1 MPATAASD
9 HLAAL
14 ASGRWFAGLPAELA
28 GALTGMAQVRTLRAG
43 EALFLR
49 GDAPCG
55 LYAVVRGA
63 IDISGVG
70 GPSRQA
76 RAALL
81 TRLEPPA
88 WFGEIALF
96 DHAPRTHD
104 AHAAEASTLLHMPQA
119 PLLAWLGAHPVHW
132 HALALLLTDKLRTAF
147 VAMEEL
153 ALLPAPER
161 LARRLVL
168 MAEGY
173 GQWTS
178 EGRSRRA
185 IALSQEQLAL
195 MLALSRQTTN
205 QILRELQARGL
216 LRMHRGGIEILDLPG
231 LRAACG

>member
-1 MPATAASD
+1 MTTAPD
-9 HLAAL
+9 HLPTL
-14 ASGRWFAGLPAELA
+14 ASGRWFAALPVDFAQGLLA
-28 GALTGMAQVRTLRAG
+28 MAQVRTLAAG

-70 GPSRQA
+70 GHSEQA

-81 TRLEPPA
+81 TRLEPPS

-96 DHAPRTHD
+96 DGAVRTHD
-104 AHAAEASTLLHMPQA
+104 AHAASACTVVHVPQE
-119 PLLAWLGAHPVHW
+119 PLLAWLQRHPAHW
-132 HALALLLTDKLRTAF
+132 HALALLLTDKLRIAF
-147 VAMEEL
+147 VAIEEL
-153 ALLPAPER
+153 ALLPAPQR

-173 GQWTS
+173 GQWNG
-178 EGRSRRA
+178 EPRSRRS
-185 IALSQEQLAL
+185 ITLSQEDLSL
-195 MLALSRQTTN
+195 MLAISRQTAN
-205 QILRELQARGL
+205 QILKDLQARGL
-216 LRMHRGGIEILDLPG
+216 LRVHRGEIEICDLPG